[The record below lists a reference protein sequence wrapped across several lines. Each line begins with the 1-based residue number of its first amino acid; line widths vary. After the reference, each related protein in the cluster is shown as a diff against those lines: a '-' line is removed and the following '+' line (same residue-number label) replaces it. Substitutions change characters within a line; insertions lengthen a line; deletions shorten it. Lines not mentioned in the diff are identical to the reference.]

1 MGERPAIDVA
11 FLPSE
16 VQPAELAVVL
26 DVLRAS
32 STVAA
37 ALSAGYSRV
46 LCCEGPERAEEL
58 RGEGRI
64 LAGEQQCRPIPGFD
78 YGNSPGK
85 LEPGEGRELV
95 LSTTNGCPAILAA
108 AETSDEVLIGSLL
121 NLDALVEAIPAGT
134 EVTVVCAGTHG
145 RFALEDAYAAGRL
158 VARLDGARTDA
169 ARAAERLASAYP
181 NAYEPLAE
189 SADAAVLKETD
200 QEDDIAFCARE
211 SVLDTLPYVTG
222 VSSGVATVS
231 ATEGAA
237 AGRKASNADG
247 ESSQETTTDRNKLSL
262 MRIARSFS

>member
-1 MGERPAIDVA
+1 MGETPSIDVA

-16 VQPAELAVVL
+16 ARPAELAVVL

-46 LCCEGPERAEEL
+46 LCCESPERAEEL
-58 RGEGRI
+58 RGPGRI
-64 LAGEQQCRPIPGFD
+64 LAGEKECRPVPGFD
-78 YGNSPGK
+78 YGNSPGA
-85 LEPGEGRELV
+85 LEAGDGRELV

-108 AETSDEVLIGSLL
+108 ADASDEVLIGSLL
-121 NLDALVEAIPAGT
+121 NLDALIEAIPPGAQ
-134 EVTVVCAGTHG
+134 VTLVCAGTHG

-158 VARLDGARTDA
+158 VARMRGERTDA

-181 NAYEPLAE
+181 NAYEPLDE

-200 QEDDIAFCARE
+200 QEHDIAFCARE
-211 SVLDTLPYVTG
+211 SVLGTVPYVSG

-231 ATEGAA
+231 ASEGTEEW
-237 AGRKASNADG
+237 RKPSNVEGEASEATPR
-247 ESSQETTTDRNKLSL
+247 ERNKLSL
-262 MRIARSFS
+262 MRTARSFS

>member
-1 MGERPAIDVA
+1 MGETGSIDVA

-16 VQPAELAVVL
+16 VRPAKLAVVL

-58 RGEGRI
+58 RGPGRI
-64 LAGEQQCRPIPGFD
+64 LAGEQDCRPIPGFD

-85 LEPGEGRELV
+85 LEAGDGRELV
-95 LSTTNGCPAILAA
+95 LSTSNGCPAILAA
-108 AETSDEVLIGSLL
+108 ADASDEVLIGALL
-121 NLDALVEAIPAGT
+121 NLDALVDAIPPGAD
-134 EVTVVCAGTHG
+134 VTLVCSGTHG

-158 VARLDGARTDA
+158 VARLPGERTDA
-169 ARAAERLASAYP
+169 ARAAERLASAYQ
-181 NAYEPLAE
+181 NAYEPLDE

-211 SVLDTLPYVTG
+211 SVLATLPYVTG

-231 ATEGAA
+231 ASDG
-237 AGRKASNADG
+237 AGRWRERSNVDGKAS
-247 ESSQETTTDRNKLSL
+247 EETPRERNRLSL
-262 MRIARSFS
+262 MRTARSFS